1 MSIRRI
7 AGIFSYE
14 LKGVQGRFSIK
25 SNIVDIADIICIN
38 GYKRMF
44 CILDKDYCYSLQI
57 ECSNIETKAYRAL
70 VIAPFGVG
78 LAFIPEKTILIDLRF
93 KTEEEM
99 NSEID
104 EIEEKQKLLDELA
117 QKIRNKLLNE

>member
-14 LKGVQGRFSIK
+14 LKGVQGRFFIK
-25 SNIVDIADIICIN
+25 SNVANIICIN

-44 CILDKDYCYSLQI
+44 CILDKNYCYSLQI

-117 QKIRNKLLNE
+117 QKTRNKLLNE